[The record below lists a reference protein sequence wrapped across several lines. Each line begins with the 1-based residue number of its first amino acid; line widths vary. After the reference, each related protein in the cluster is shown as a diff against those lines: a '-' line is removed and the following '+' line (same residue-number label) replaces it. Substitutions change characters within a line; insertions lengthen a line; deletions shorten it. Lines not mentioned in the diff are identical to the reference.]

1 MAHGDSTVA
10 GEHASTARID
20 LRAVWVQIH
29 LWLGLTLG
37 VLGAVLGVSGSL
49 LVYDH
54 AIDAWL
60 NPARYR
66 ISGATVALPYA
77 EYAQRAASAVGQGAR
92 ALNIRLPDG
101 EAKPVVVFARPRGEA
116 AVIRRVY
123 LDPATGRV
131 LDAPAGRG
139 LIAWAHDIHGSLLL
153 REYNGRDIVGFVGV
167 AVLISSL
174 SGIYLWWPRRRFGAR
189 DFGFR
194 NGFTRSRNLHYTFG
208 FYSSLVLAMLAF
220 TGIAISFPEA
230 ARSAVAVFGKLSE
243 SPRNVQATPA
253 AGGKSISMDRAAD
266 VARALSE
273 RDRDRGWRA
282 QRAARNLP
290 RRAAQSRRR
299 WAASGHASADRPDFW
314 GCVAQRRSRG
324 TDARRRLPRVSAAAA
339 RRRDPRR
346 NRSLGDL
353 RRGFPA
359 GTVCGHRLDDLAA
372 RAPRAPAYHRD
383 SGLDPTARGG
393 RMNTH
398 TYKLIELVGSSANS
412 TDEAI
417 RNAIAKASATIKHM
431 DWFQVTETRG
441 HIVDGKVAHFQ
452 VTLKVGFRIEG

>member
-10 GEHASTARID
+10 GERASTARID

-139 LIAWAHDIHGSLLL
+139 LIAWAHDVHGSLLL
-153 REYNGRDIVGFVGV
+153 REYNGRDIVGVVGV
-167 AVLISSL
+167 AMLISSL

-194 NGFTRSRNLHYTFG
+194 HGFTRSRNLHYTFG

-230 ARSAVAVFGKLSE
+230 ARSAVAVFGKRSE
-243 SPRNVQATPA
+243 SPRNFQATPA

-266 VARALSE
+266 VARELYPNATVIGVGAPSGPGGTFRVALREAGDDGPRPVTQVLIDPISGAVL
-273 RDRDRGWRA
+273 RTVDRAGQTPGDAFLAYQRPLHEGATLGAIGRSAIFVVGFLPALFVVTGSMIWLRG
-282 QRAARNLP
+282 
-290 RRAAQSRRR
+290 RR
-299 WAASGHASADRPDFW
+299 
-314 GCVAQRRSRG
+314 
-324 TDARRRLPRVSAAAA
+324 ARRRIIAIPDLTPPREEAA
-339 RRRDPRR
+339 
-346 NRSLGDL
+346 
-353 RRGFPA
+353 
-359 GTVCGHRLDDLAA
+359 
-372 RAPRAPAYHRD
+372 
-383 SGLDPTARGG
+383 
-393 RMNTH
+393 
-398 TYKLIELVGSSANS
+398 
-412 TDEAI
+412 
-417 RNAIAKASATIKHM
+417 
-431 DWFQVTETRG
+431 
-441 HIVDGKVAHFQ
+441 
-452 VTLKVGFRIEG
+452 